1 MFEYAGGTWPS
12 VEAKVGK
19 VVEKETVPTFDHPD
33 VDLWVAQEIT
43 SNPQEAHNLLFL
55 RWRYQ
60 RGEFNADH

>member
-1 MFEYAGGTWPS
+1 
-12 VEAKVGK
+12 
-19 VVEKETVPTFDHPD
+19 VPTFDHPD

-43 SNPQEAHNLLFL
+43 SNTQEAHNLLFL